1 MPINRRRHGRWM
13 MAAAALPVVLAGC
26 AARQASDRPSP
37 PVSDPLQPQAI
48 IIGDSVQGRPI
59 VCESFGDGGDVIL
72 IMASIHGNEPAGTPL
87 LQRLAEELASRVD
100 LLRGRRVLLVPIAN
114 PDGYAGHTRGNA
126 HGVDVNRNFAAG
138 NWRTRR
144 ANGPAPLSEP
154 ESRAIERLI
163 IAERPARIV
172 SIHQPLACVDY
183 DGPAADLARIMADA
197 TGLPVRKLGGRPGS
211 LGSWAGLDCGIPII
225 TLELPRSAGR
235 LDREE
240 LWRRYGPALIAAI
253 AYRE

>member
-1 MPINRRRHGRWM
+1 MIVTS
-13 MAAAALPVVLAGC
+13 AAAAWAALLGGC
-26 AARQASDRPSP
+26 AMQPAPSTPATMTVASPS
-37 PVSDPLQPQAI
+37 SSLRLQPI
-48 IIGDSVQGRPI
+48 TRTIGHSVEGRPI
-59 VCESFGDGGDVIL
+59 VCEAFGNDGDVVL

-87 LQRLAEELASRVD
+87 LERLGEELARRRD
-100 LLRGRRVLLVPIAN
+100 LLRDRRILLIPIAN
-114 PDGYAGHTRGNA
+114 PDGYAEHTRGNA
-126 HGVDVNRNFAAG
+126 NGVDVNRNFAAG

-154 ESRAIERLI
+154 ESGAIERLI
-163 IAERPARIV
+163 IEERPARII
-172 SIHQPLACVDY
+172 SIHQPLACIDY
-183 DGPAADLARIMADA
+183 DGPAAELARIMADS

-235 LDREE
+235 LDREA
-240 LWRRYGPALIAAI
+240 LWRRYGQALLAAI

>member
-1 MPINRRRHGRWM
+1 MT
-13 MAAAALPVVLAGC
+13 AAAALLAALAGC
-26 AARQASDRPSP
+26 ATRPASDRPSP
-37 PVSDPLQPQAI
+37 SSELLQPQPR
-48 IIGDSVQGRPI
+48 IIGDSVEGRPI
-59 VCESFGDGGDVIL
+59 VCQAFGNGADVVL

-87 LQRLAEELASRVD
+87 LQRLAEELASRGD
-100 LLRGRRVLLVPIAN
+100 LLHGRRVLLVPIAN
-114 PDGYAGHTRGNA
+114 PDGYARRSRGNA
-126 HGVDVNRNFAAG
+126 NGIDVNRNFAAG
-138 NWRTRR
+138 NWRSRR

-163 IAERPARIV
+163 IEERPARII

-183 DGPAADLARIMADA
+183 DGPAAELARIVADS

-240 LWRRYGPALIAAI
+240 LWRRYGQALLAATE
-253 AYRE
+253 YRE